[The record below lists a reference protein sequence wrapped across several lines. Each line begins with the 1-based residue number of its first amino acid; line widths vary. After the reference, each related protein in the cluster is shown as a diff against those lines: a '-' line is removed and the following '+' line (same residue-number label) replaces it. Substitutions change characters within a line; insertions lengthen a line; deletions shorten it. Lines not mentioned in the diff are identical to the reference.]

1 MKMIARLVSGGF
13 FAVLL
18 FSANLAISETL
29 TISCGAV
36 GAELSLC
43 KEAVA
48 SWSKKTGHQV
58 NVISTPNSSTER
70 LALYQQIFSAK
81 SSDIDVFQI
90 DIIWPGLLANHLVDL
105 FPFTKGIEKQH
116 FPTLVENNTVAG
128 KLVAMPWF
136 VDTALLYYRKDLLEK
151 YNQPVPTTW
160 QQLSDIAKTIQA
172 KERENGNA
180 QLWGYVWQGR
190 AYEGLTCNALEWL
203 SSYNGGSIV
212 NNKGNITVNSKAA
225 QSALSLAGQW
235 VGQISPPGVLN
246 YTEEEARGVFQSG
259 NAVFMRNWPYAW
271 ALAQGKDSAIKGKV
285 GIVALPKGGDEGKHA
300 STLGGWQLA
309 VSKYSNNPKLAA
321 DLTLFLTSYDIQKQ
335 RLLKGA
341 FNPTIKNLYEDKEI
355 VASAPVAETLVKSL
369 EQSVVRPSTVTKS
382 KYNQV
387 SNLFF
392 NAVHNV
398 LAGKVTPKQALKKL
412 EKKLKRIKRK
422 KWS

>member
-1 MKMIARLVSGGF
+1 MIARCLSGGLSLG
-13 FAVLL
+13 LL
-18 FSANLAISETL
+18 LLTNIAFSEKL

-43 KEAVA
+43 KEAVSA
-48 SWSKKTGHQV
+48 WTKKTGHQV
-58 NVISTPNSSTER
+58 EVISTPNSSTER

-105 FPFTKGIEKQH
+105 LPYTQGIEKQH
-116 FPTLVENNTVAG
+116 FPTLVENNTVSG

-136 VDTALLYYRKDLLEK
+136 VDTAFLYYRKDLLEK

-160 QQLSDIAKTIQA
+160 QQLSDIAKTIQNQEH
-172 KERENGNA
+172 KKGNEK
-180 QLWGYVWQGR
+180 LWGYVWQGR

-203 SSYNGGSIV
+203 ASFNGGSIV
-212 NNKGNITVNSKAA
+212 DSHGKITVNSKAA
-225 QSALSLAGQW
+225 ESALALAGQW
-235 VGQISPPGVLN
+235 VGKISPPGVLN

-271 ALAQGKDSAIKGKV
+271 ALAQGEESAIKGKV
-285 GIVALPKGGDEGKHA
+285 GIVALPKGSSEGKHA

-309 VSKYSNNPKLAA
+309 VSKYSKYPKLAA

-341 FNPTIKNLYEDKEI
+341 FNPTIKSLYEDKEV
-355 VASAPVAETLVKSL
+355 VAAAPVAETLVKSL
-369 EQSVVRPSTVTKS
+369 EQSVARPSTATKS

-398 LAGKVTPKQALKKL
+398 LAGKTTPKQALKKL

-422 KWS
+422 KWN

>member
-1 MKMIARLVSGGF
+1 MKTIARCLSGGLSF
-13 FAVLL
+13 GLL
-18 FSANLAISETL
+18 LLAKIAFSQTL

-43 KEAVA
+43 KEAVSA
-48 SWSKKTGHQV
+48 WTKKTGHQV
-58 NVISTPNSSTER
+58 EVISTPNSSTER

-105 FPFTKGIEKQH
+105 SPYTKGVEKQH
-116 FPTLVENNTVAG
+116 FPTLVENNTVSG

-136 VDTALLYYRKDLLEK
+136 VDTAFLYYRKDLLEK

-160 QQLSDIAKTIQA
+160 QQLSDIGKTIQNQEHE
-172 KERENGNA
+172 KGNA

-212 NNKGNITVNSKAA
+212 DNNGKITVNSKAA
-225 QSALSLAGQW
+225 ESALSLAGQW

-271 ALAQGKDSAIKGKV
+271 ALAQGEESAIKGKV
-285 GIVALPKGGDEGKHA
+285 GIVALPKGGPEGKHA

-309 VSKYSNNPKLAA
+309 VSKYSKYPKLAA

-341 FNPTIKNLYEDKEI
+341 FNPTIKSLYEDQEVI
-355 VASAPVAETLVKSL
+355 AAAPVAKTLVKSL
-369 EQSVVRPSTVTKS
+369 EQSVARPSTATKS

-398 LAGKVTPKQALKKL
+398 LAGKEAPKQALKKL

-422 KWS
+422 KWN

>member
-1 MKMIARLVSGGF
+1 MIARLVSGGF